1 MRYIIQRN
9 QRGFRELFDGN
20 FKFKK
25 ESSPNENT
33 LIFKWTPGYWK
44 KSAQENKEV
53 NQVLINKIKTGDFTM
68 KELGQL
74 AVFGAE
80 LMIVFTVSG
89 IIAKRRVFGYKH
101 QETPLYDEKSI
112 Q

>member
-9 QRGFRELFDGN
+9 QRGFREMFDGN
-20 FKFKK
+20 FKIKK
-25 ESSPNENT
+25 ESSQNENT

-44 KSAQENKEV
+44 KSAAENKEV
-53 NQVLINKIKTGDFTM
+53 NQVLLTKLKTGDFTM

-80 LMIVFTVSG
+80 LLVIYTVSG
-89 IIAKRRVFGYKH
+89 IIARRRVFGYKH
-101 QETPLYDEKSI
+101 QEPHHYDEKNI
-112 Q
+112 H